1 MSLRSPVVGALAVFA
16 LVGAMAG
23 PLAGA
28 RAATTAAPFSLTVNG
43 DEMGDLADAPD
54 VDQAVALKKLPGKR
68 TPPTVTLKR
77 GMTKN
82 IETLP

>member
-16 LVGAMAG
+16 LVGALAG

-28 RAATTAAPFSLTVNG
+28 RAATTAARFSLADNG
-43 DEMGDLADAPD
+43 VEIGGLADAPGL
-54 VDQAVALKKLPGKR
+54 DQAVALKKLPGKR

-77 GMTKN
+77 GKSKN